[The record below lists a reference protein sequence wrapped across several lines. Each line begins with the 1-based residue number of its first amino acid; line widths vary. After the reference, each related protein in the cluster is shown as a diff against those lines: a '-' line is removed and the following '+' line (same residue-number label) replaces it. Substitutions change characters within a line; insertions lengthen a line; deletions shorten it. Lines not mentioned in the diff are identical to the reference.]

1 MTLHIHFF
9 AIGRD
14 ITGKSYLDFVMPEG
28 ATAQDLIEAL
38 KAVYP
43 RFRELKSLQVA
54 INEEYAQ
61 PTQVLRESDE
71 IAIIP
76 PVCGG

>member
-1 MTLHIHFF
+1 MTLRLHFF
-9 AIGRD
+9 AVGRD
-14 ITGKSYLDFVMPEG
+14 ITGKSHLDFAMPEG
-28 ATAQDLIEAL
+28 ATAQDLIDAL
-38 KAVYP
+38 KTVYP
-43 RFRELKSLQVA
+43 RFGELKSLQVA

>member
-9 AIGRD
+9 AVGRD
-14 ITGKSYLDFVMPEG
+14 ITGKSCMEFTMPEG
-28 ATAQDLIEAL
+28 ATAQDLIDAL
-38 KAVYP
+38 KAAYP

-61 PTQVLRESDE
+61 PMQVLRESDE